1 MVAQREAS
9 LFSHG
14 ASLLSHGPRE
24 VPVTDPAEV
33 HVPVLAAEVLR
44 LLGGGRLDATTRGW
58 IVDAT
63 LGAGGHSAL
72 LLGRFPCLRVLGSD
86 QDDSILA
93 LAGER
98 LEPFHGRVRLERRR
112 MSELGAVVASLDERP
127 LGWLMDLGASSLQLD
142 EGERGFSFQWD
153 GPLDM
158 RMDVRREV
166 TAADIVNG
174 WGEADLADLFYHEG
188 GERASRRV
196 ARAIC
201 ESRRR
206 APFQRTRA
214 LADLIEREVGRSGKL
229 HPATRVFQA
238 LRRAVNAEDAE
249 LRAGLALAEE
259 HLADG
264 GVLCVISFHS
274 GEDVVVKRFLA
285 ERVRAGAF
293 TPLTRSPLEATHEEQ
308 RANPRAR
315 SAKVRAAVRARGSQP
330 EGPRLEGPHQQGPLP
345 EEPR

>member
-1 MVAQREAS
+1 M
-9 LFSHG
+9 
-14 ASLLSHGPRE
+14 
-24 VPVTDPAEV
+24 TDPSEV

-44 LLGGGRLDATTRGW
+44 LLGGGRWDATTRGW
-58 IVDAT
+58 TVDAT

-98 LEPFHGRVRLERRR
+98 LGPFQDRVRIVRSRI
-112 MSELGAVVASLDERP
+112 SELGDVVAGLDERP
-127 LGWLMDLGASSLQLD
+127 IGWLMDVGASSLQLD
-142 EGERGFSFQWD
+142 RAERGFSFQWD

-158 RMDVRREV
+158 RMDTRREV

-174 WGEADLADLFYHEG
+174 WAEADLADLFFHEG

-201 ESRRR
+201 EARRR
-206 APFQRTRA
+206 VPFLRTRA
-214 LADLIEREVGRSGKL
+214 LADLIAHELGRSGPT
-229 HPATRVFQA
+229 HPATKVFQA
-238 LRRAVNAEDAE
+238 LRRAVNAEDDE

-259 HLADG
+259 HLADD

-274 GEDVVVKRFLA
+274 GEDAVVKRFLA
-285 ERVRAGAF
+285 DRARAGAF
-293 TPLTRSPLEATHEEQ
+293 ELLTKAPLEATHEEL

-315 SAKVRAAVRARGSQP
+315 SAKARAARRIRPAG
-330 EGPRLEGPHQQGPLP
+330 
-345 EEPR
+345 EPRSTGELQ